1 MAEQGTMTLA
11 QLMTLTRQQAD
22 QIIANY
28 VPTTSGNTSL
38 FITDSE
44 LISYI
49 NQSYYELYDLLIQKY
64 GDDYF
69 VAPPVSFRTDGTSF
83 LYPLP
88 DGTIL
93 SGAPAFY
100 KVLGLD
106 LNLNQS
112 NSSGSPSFITI
123 PPFMFAERNRYSVP
137 NMQAFYGLT
146 NLRYR
151 LQGNNVW
158 FTPTPAAGQ
167 LIQLWYIPRLTQLVN
182 LTDVIDGVSGWTEY
196 LVVDVSIKMMQ
207 KEESDV
213 TVLMAQKE
221 ALIKRIEAAA
231 ENRDA
236 GNPQVVSDTQSQNW
250 FGSDSGWGWGNG
262 TGGFL

>member
-1 MAEQGTMTLA
+1 MAEQGTLTLSE
-11 QLMTLTRQQAD
+11 LMMQTRSKADMLPNQYTPSLTGT
-22 QIIANY
+22 NFF
-28 VPTTSGNTSL
+28 VTEP
-38 FITDSE
+38 E

-49 NQSYYELYDLLIQKY
+49 NQSYFELYDLLVQKY
-64 GDDYF
+64 GNDYF
-69 VAPPVSFRTDGTSF
+69 VAPPINISTDGQSY

-88 DGTIL
+88 DGTNYT
-93 SGAPAFY
+93 AARAFY

-106 LNLNQS
+106 LNLNPS
-112 NSSGSPSFITI
+112 VSDSFITI

-167 LIQLWYIPRLTQLVN
+167 TIRVWYIPRMMQLIA
-182 LTDVIDGVSGWTEY
+182 LTDICDGVSGWTEY
-196 LVVDVSIKMMQ
+196 ILVDAAIKCLQ

-213 TVLMAQKE
+213 SILMAQKQ
-221 ALIKRIEAAA
+221 ALIQRIESAA

>member
-1 MAEQGTMTLA
+1 MAEAGTMTLSD
-11 QLMTLTRQQAD
+11 LMIAVRQRAD
-22 QIIANY
+22 MFSAGYTPSTTATNY
-28 VPTTSGNTSL
+28 FV
-38 FITDSE
+38 TDPE

-49 NQSYYELYDLLIQKY
+49 NQSYLELYDLLVQKY
-64 GDDYF
+64 GDDYY
-69 VAPPVSFRTDGTSF
+69 VAPPINISTDGTSY
-83 LYPLP
+83 LYALP
-88 DGTIL
+88 DGTQY

-106 LNLNQS
+106 LNLNPNRNDS
-112 NSSGSPSFITI
+112 YITI
-123 PPFMFAERNRYSVP
+123 PPFMFGERNRYSVP

-167 LIQLWYIPRLTQLVN
+167 SIRVWYVPRLSNLVS
-182 LTDVIDGVSGWTEY
+182 LSDTCDGVSGWTEY
-196 LVVDVSIKMMQ
+196 IIDDAAIKCKQKQEDDCSILMSQKM
-207 KEESDV
+207 
-213 TVLMAQKE
+213 
-221 ALIKRIEAAA
+221 ALIQRIEAAA

-236 GNPQVVSDTQSQNW
+236 GNPQVVTDSQSQNW

-262 TGGFL
+262 TGGFY

>member
-1 MAEQGTMTLA
+1 VAEAGTLTLS
-11 QLMTLTRQQAD
+11 QLMVASRQRAD
-22 QIIANY
+22 QLVAGY
-28 VPTTSGNTSL
+28 TPSTTATTGVG
-38 FITDSE
+38 FISDPE

-49 NQSYYELYDLLIQKY
+49 NQSYFELYDLLVQKY

-69 VAPPVSFRTDGTSF
+69 VAPSINISTDGQSY

-88 DGTIL
+88 DGTL
-93 SGAPAFY
+93 YAGAPAFY

-106 LNLNQS
+106 LNLNPIS
-112 NSSGSPSFITI
+112 NDSFITI

-158 FTPTPAAGQ
+158 FTPTPAASQ
-167 LIQLWYIPRLTQLVN
+167 TIRVWYIPRLSSLVN
-182 LTDVIDGVSGWTEY
+182 LTDVCDGVSGWTEY
-196 LVVDVSIKMMQ
+196 IIVDAAIKMMQ

-213 TVLMAQKE
+213 TVLGLQKA
-221 ALIKRIEAAA
+221 ALVQRIEAAA

-250 FGSDSGWGWGNG
+250 FGGDGWGWGNG
-262 TGGFL
+262 AGGFF

>member
-1 MAEQGTMTLA
+1 MAQAGTLTLS
-11 QLMTLTRQQAD
+11 QLMSYTRSRADMLPQNYTPTLTGVD
-22 QIIANY
+22 FF
-28 VPTTSGNTSL
+28 VTEP
-38 FITDSE
+38 E

-49 NQSYYELYDLLIQKY
+49 NQSYFELYDLMVQKY

-69 VAPPVSFRTDGTSF
+69 VAPSINISTDGQSF

-88 DGTIL
+88 DGTL
-93 SGAPAFY
+93 YSGAAAFY
-100 KVLGLD
+100 KILGLD
-106 LNLNQS
+106 LNLNPS
-112 NSSGSPSFITI
+112 VSDSFITI

-167 LIQLWYIPRLTQLVN
+167 TIRMWYIPRLAVLTA
-182 LTDVIDGVSGWTEY
+182 LTDTCDGVSGWTEY
-196 LVVDVSIKMMQ
+196 IITDAAIKCMQ
-207 KEESDV
+207 KQESDV
-213 TVLMAQKE
+213 SVLMAQKQ
-221 ALIKRIEAAA
+221 ALINRLEAAA

-262 TGGFL
+262 TGGTL

>member
-1 MAEQGTMTLA
+1 MAEAGTMTLSD
-11 QLMTLTRQQAD
+11 LMLATRQRAD
-22 QIIANY
+22 MVPASY
-28 VPTTSGNTSL
+28 TPTTNGVNFFVTEP
-38 FITDSE
+38 E

-49 NQSYYELYDLLIQKY
+49 NQSYYELYDLMAQKY

-69 VAPPVSFRTDGTSF
+69 VAPPINISTDGTSF

-88 DGTIL
+88 DGTL
-93 SGAPAFY
+93 YSAAPAFY

-106 LNLNQS
+106 LNLNP
-112 NSSGSPSFITI
+112 NRNDSFITI
-123 PPFMFAERNRYSVP
+123 PPFMFAERNRYSIP

-167 LIQLWYIPRLTQLVN
+167 TIRVWYLPRLSNLVN
-182 LTDVIDGVSGWTEY
+182 LTDVCDGVSGWTEY
-196 LVVDVSIKMMQ
+196 IIVDAAIKCKQ
-207 KEESDV
+207 KQEDDCQI
-213 TVLMAQKE
+213 LLLQKA
-221 ALIKRIEAAA
+221 ALIQRIESAA

-250 FGSDSGWGWGNG
+250 FGSDGGGWGNG
-262 TGGFL
+262 TGGFY